1 MSIAATRHAVFALYS
16 RRQTGYRANS
26 MSKPAPKPQPKP
38 WIAAI
43 HAYVPGKSKS
53 ASGQPLVKLSANE
66 NPLGSSPAALA
77 ALSAAHVAAD
87 YPDPDARALR
97 EKIAEVHGLD
107 PERIVCGTGSGELLH
122 CAVQAL
128 AGPGDEVLASR
139 YSFSLYPLLA
149 HKVGATPVFAESDGY
164 AASVDNLLTAVSENT
179 KIVLLDNP
187 NNPVGS
193 FLPPPEVARLHAGL
207 PGDVL
212 LVVDEAYGEYVDP
225 AHQHAAFELAAAYE
239 NVLVSRTFSKAYG
252 LASERVGWVT
262 GSPYLIDLV
271 NRLRGAF
278 NVSVSGQKAA
288 LAALGDQ
295 AFVTA
300 TREHNTAER
309 ARLAAAIAALGHHG
323 LSVSPS
329 EGNFLLVHFDGAVT
343 ADAGLEALTDAGY
356 AVRHLPGQGLPR
368 ALRITIGKSD
378 DMARVIAT
386 LRILCGEAP

>member
-1 MSIAATRHAVFALYS
+1 MTIAR
-16 RRQTGYRANS
+16 
-26 MSKPAPKPQPKP
+26 PQPKP
-38 WIAAI
+38 WIAEI

-53 ASGQPLVKLSANE
+53 ASGVPLVKLSANE

-77 ALSAAHVAAD
+77 ALAEGHVAAD

-97 EKIAEVHGLD
+97 EKIAAVHGLD
-107 PERIVCGTGSGELLH
+107 LDRIVCGTGSGELLH

-128 AGPGDEVLASR
+128 CGPGDEVLASR

-149 HKVGATPVFAESDGY
+149 HKVGATAVLAEDDSY
-164 AASVDNLLTAVSENT
+164 AASVDNLLAAVTERT
-179 KIVLLDNP
+179 KVVLLDNP

-193 FLPPPEVARLHAGL
+193 FLPPSEVARLHAGL
-207 PGDVL
+207 APDVL

-225 AHQHAAFELAAAYE
+225 AFQSAAFDLAARHE

-262 GSPYLIDLV
+262 GAPHLIDLI

-295 AFVTA
+295 GFVAA
-300 TREHNTAER
+300 TREHNTRER
-309 ARLAAAIAALGHHG
+309 ARLADAIAALGNHG
-323 LSVSPS
+323 LSATPS
-329 EGNFLLVHFDGAVT
+329 EANFLLVHFEGEVT
-343 ADAGLEALTDAGY
+343 AAQALEALSDAGY
-356 AVRHLPGQGLPR
+356 AVRHLPSQGLPN
-368 ALRITIGKSD
+368 ALRITIGKTD
-378 DMARVIAT
+378 DMTRVIAA
-386 LRILCGEAP
+386 LRTLCGEVA

>member
-1 MSIAATRHAVFALYS
+1 MTIAR
-16 RRQTGYRANS
+16 
-26 MSKPAPKPQPKP
+26 PQPKP
-38 WIAAI
+38 WIVQI
-43 HAYVPGKSKS
+43 HAYVPGKSHS
-53 ASGQPLVKLSANE
+53 ASGKPLVKLSANE

-77 ALSAAHVAAD
+77 ALATAHIAGD

-97 EKIAEVHGLD
+97 EKIAAVHGID

-128 AGPGDEVLASR
+128 AGPEDEVLCSR

-149 HKVGATPVFAESDGY
+149 HKVGATAVFAEDDGY
-164 AASVDNLLTAVSENT
+164 AASVDNLIAAVTEHT
-179 KIVLLDNP
+179 KVVLLDNP

-193 FLPPPEVARLHAGL
+193 FLPPSEVARLHAAL
-207 PGDVL
+207 PPHVL

-225 AHQHAAFELAAAYE
+225 TLQRAAFDLAGRHE

-262 GSPYLIDLV
+262 GAPHLIDLV

-295 AFVTA
+295 DFVAA
-300 TREHNTAER
+300 TRAHNAAER
-309 ARLAAAIAALGHHG
+309 ARLAAAIAALGNHG
-323 LSVSPS
+323 LSASAS
-329 EGNFLLVHFDGAVT
+329 EANFLLVHFDGEISA
-343 ADAGLEALTDAGY
+343 ASALEALSVAGY
-356 AVRHLPGQGLPR
+356 AVRHLPGQGLPN
-368 ALRITIGKSD
+368 ALRITIGRSD
-378 DMARVIAT
+378 DMTCVIAA
-386 LRILCGEAP
+386 LRTLCGEAA

>member
-1 MSIAATRHAVFALYS
+1 MSIAPHSACAFSRCIRESKLVTRAS
-16 RRQTGYRANS
+16 PMT
-26 MSKPAPKPQPKP
+26 KPQPKP
-38 WIAAI
+38 WIAQI

-53 ASGQPLVKLSANE
+53 ASGQPLTKLSANE

-77 ALSAAHVAAD
+77 ALAGEHNPAD

-107 PERIVCGTGSGELLH
+107 PDRIVCGTGSGELLH

-128 AGPGDEVLASR
+128 AGPGDEVACSR

-149 HKVGATPVFAESDGY
+149 HKVGATAVLAEDTDY
-164 AASVDNLLTAVSENT
+164 AASVDNLLAAVTERT
-179 KIVLLDNP
+179 KVVLLDNP
-187 NNPVGS
+187 NNPVGTL
-193 FLPPPEVARLHAGL
+193 LPPSEVARLHAGL
-207 PGDVL
+207 PSDVL

-225 AHQHAAFELAAAYE
+225 ALQQAAFALAAHHE

-262 GSPYLIDLV
+262 GAPHLIDLV

-295 AFVTA
+295 AFVA
-300 TREHNTAER
+300 ASREHNAAER
-309 ARLAAAIAALGHHG
+309 ARFAAAIAALGNRG
-323 LSVSPS
+323 LSTSPS
-329 EGNFLLVHFDGAVT
+329 EANFLLVHFDGAVS
-343 ADAGLEALTDAGY
+343 AAQALEALSDAGY
-356 AVRHLPGQGLPR
+356 AVRHLPSQGLPNS
-368 ALRITIGKSD
+368 LRITIGKSE
-378 DMARVIAT
+378 DMARVIAA
-386 LRILCGEAP
+386 LRTLCGEAA

>member
-1 MSIAATRHAVFALYS
+1 MTKTAE
-16 RRQTGYRANS
+16 
-26 MSKPAPKPQPKP
+26 PKPFPKPGPKPEPKP
-38 WIAAI
+38 WIAQI

-53 ASGQPLVKLSANE
+53 ASGAPLVKLSANE

-77 ALSAAHVAAD
+77 ALVQGHVAAD

-97 EKIAEVHGLD
+97 EAIAAVHGLD
-107 PERIVCGTGSGELLH
+107 PERIVCGTGSGELLQ
-122 CAVQAL
+122 CVVQAL
-128 AGPGDEVLASR
+128 AGVGDEVLFSR

-149 HKVGATPVFAESDGY
+149 HRVGATPVWADDNGY
-164 AASVDNLLTAVSENT
+164 AASVDNLLAAVTGQT
-179 KIVLLDNP
+179 KVVLLDNP

-193 FLPPPEVARLHAGL
+193 FLPPAEVGRLHAGL
-207 PGDVL
+207 PPNVL

-225 AHQHAAFELAAAYE
+225 AQQHAAFELAAAHE

-262 GSPYLIDLV
+262 GAPHLIDLV

-295 AFVTA
+295 AFVAASRNHNA
-300 TREHNTAER
+300 TER
-309 ARLAAAIAALGHHG
+309 ARLADAIAMLGNHG
-323 LSVSPS
+323 LSASPS
-329 EGNFLLVHFDGAVT
+329 EANFLLVRFDGEVSA
-343 ADAGLEALTDAGY
+343 AAALEALSDAGY
-356 AVRHLPGQGLPR
+356 AVRHLPGQGLPG

-378 DMARVIAT
+378 DMTRVIAA
-386 LRILCGEAP
+386 LRILCGEAV

>member
-1 MSIAATRHAVFALYS
+1 MTMA
-16 RRQTGYRANS
+16 
-26 MSKPAPKPQPKP
+26 KPQPKP
-38 WIAAI
+38 WISAI

-53 ASGQPLVKLSANE
+53 ASGKPLTKLSANE

-77 ALSAAHVAAD
+77 ALAEAHVAAD

-107 PERIVCGTGSGELLH
+107 PDRIVCGTGSGELLH

-128 AGPGDEVLASR
+128 CGPGDEVLASR

-149 HKVGATPVFAESDGY
+149 QKVGATPVFAEPEGY
-164 AASVDNLLTAVSENT
+164 GASVDNVLAAVTPAT
-179 KIVLLDNP
+179 KVVLLDNP

-193 FLPPPEVARLHAGL
+193 FLPPAEVARLHAGL

-212 LVVDEAYGEYVDP
+212 LIIDEAYGEYVDP
-225 AHQHAAFELAAAYE
+225 ALQHAAFALAAAHE

-252 LASERVGWVT
+252 LASERVGWVA
-262 GSPYLIDLV
+262 GAPHLIDLV

-295 AFVTA
+295 DFVA
-300 TREHNTAER
+300 RSREHNATER
-309 ARLAAAIAALGHHG
+309 QRLADAIAMLGNHG
-323 LSVSPS
+323 LSASPS
-329 EGNFLLVHFDGAVT
+329 EANFLLVHFEGDVSA
-343 ADAGLEALTDAGY
+343 ADAVEALSEAGY
-356 AVRHLPGQGLPR
+356 AVRHLPGQGLPH
-368 ALRITIGKSD
+368 ALRITIGTTEATTD
-378 DMARVIAT
+378 VIAT
-386 LRILCGEAP
+386 LRKLCGEAA